1 MNKIWYVTGASK
13 GLGLAL
19 VKKLLEK
26 GYQVAATSR
35 SRSALEKAVD
45 SRYEGNFLPLE
56 VDLTNP
62 SSVAASIKAT
72 YDKFGKLDVVVNNAG
87 YGIGGALEE
96 LSDNEIEQSFDV
108 NLYGTINVI
117 KGVLPY
123 FRKAKAGYL
132 MNISS
137 MFGFYSGYG
146 WSVYSSTKF
155 AVTGLSEGL
164 ARDLAPLG
172 IKVTTIAP
180 GGFRTNFLGNS
191 AVFPSASTIDDYD
204 GIHKAQ
210 EEIIATLAGKQP
222 GNPEKAAEVMI
233 TLADHP
239 NPPVHL
245 CLGSDSYHLAKD
257 KIQTFETELEE
268 WKEISFSTDFPS

>member
-1 MNKIWYVTGASK
+1 MDKIWYVTGASK

-26 GYQVAATSR
+26 GHKVAATSR
-35 SRSALEKAVD
+35 SRASIEKAVG
-45 SRYEGNFLPLE
+45 SQYEGKFLPLE
-56 VDLTNP
+56 VDLTSP
-62 SSVAASIKAT
+62 SSVAASIKET
-72 YDKFGKLDVVVNNAG
+72 FDKFGKLDVVVNNAG

-96 LSDNEIEQSFDV
+96 LSEKEVEESFDV
-108 NLYGTINVI
+108 NLYGTINVV
-117 KGVLPY
+117 KAVLPF
-123 FRKAKAGYL
+123 FRAQKSGYI
-132 MNISS
+132 MNVSS

-180 GGFRTNFLGNS
+180 GGFRTNFLGDS
-191 AVFPSASTIDDYD
+191 AVFPLGTAIEDYS

-210 EEIIATLAGKQP
+210 EEIVAALAGKQP
-222 GNPEKAAEVMI
+222 GNPERAAEVMI
-233 TLADHP
+233 TLAGHP

-257 KIQTFETELEE
+257 KINTFDTELEE
-268 WKEISFSTDFPS
+268 WKEISFSTDFEG